1 MSEKRRDNKG
11 RILRTGESQRPD
23 GRYAYKYID
32 AAGKQQFVYSWRLEP
47 GDKLPKGKRDSLSL
61 REKAKQI
68 KRDLEDGINPRG
80 GEIMVSELVE
90 KYLRQRPP
98 VRANTAHVRD
108 FVLQV
113 IERTGFGARRIDRIK
128 QSDAKEYIIS
138 LQQCG
143 RPDGTGYNRGSVDA
157 VIKVLRPAFKM
168 AVNDD
173 LVRKNPFDF
182 KTSDAA
188 INDTKV
194 REALTPEQEKKYLEF
209 VKQDAHFSQY
219 YDALYILFHTGLRIS
234 EFAGLTVADVD
245 MEHRKIMVDHQLL
258 RDQDG
263 IYYISDTKTVSGRR
277 EIPMSDDVYMYFRH
291 LITNRPTPKIAQIID
306 GKCGFFFLNEKG
318 MPLTGQDWSNRFR
331 AIWAKFAKVSGAQMP
346 KVTPHVCRHTFC
358 SNMARG
364 GMNPKALQYIMG
376 HANVSITLD
385 TYTHV
390 GFQDAEIEMRRV
402 SGGEYTT

>member
-23 GRYAYKYID
+23 GRYTYKYMD
-32 AAGKQQFVYSWRLEP
+32 AAGKPKFVYSWKLEP
-47 GDKLPKGKRDSLSL
+47 GDRLPKGKKNSLSL

-80 GEIMVSELVE
+80 GEITVSELVE

-98 VRANTAHVRD
+98 VRANTTHVRD
-108 FVLQV
+108 FVSQV

-157 VIKVLRPAFKM
+157 VVKVLRPAFKM

-173 LVRKNPFDF
+173 LIRKNPFDF

-188 INDTKV
+188 INDTKA
-194 REALTPEQEKKYLEF
+194 REVLTQEQEREYLEF
-209 VKQDAHFSQY
+209 VKQDAHYSKY
-219 YDALYILFHTGLRIS
+219 YDALHILFHTGLRIS

-263 IYYISDTKTVSGRR
+263 IYYITS
-277 EIPMSDDVYMYFRH
+277 
-291 LITNRPTPKIAQIID
+291 
-306 GKCGFFFLNEKG
+306 EKQSRKK
-318 MPLTGQDWSNRFR
+318 MQ
-331 AIWAKFAKVSGAQMP
+331 KVV
-346 KVTPHVCRHTFC
+346 K
-358 SNMARG
+358 
-364 GMNPKALQYIMG
+364 
-376 HANVSITLD
+376 
-385 TYTHV
+385 
-390 GFQDAEIEMRRV
+390 
-402 SGGEYTT
+402 

>member
-1 MSEKRRDNKG
+1 MSEKRRDSKG

-32 AAGKQQFVYSWRLEP
+32 TTGKQQFVYSWRLEP
-47 GDKLPKGKRDSLSL
+47 GDKLPQGKRDGLAL
-61 REKAKQI
+61 REKARQI

-80 GEIMVSELVE
+80 GEITVSELVD

-98 VRANTAHVRD
+98 VRANTTHVRD

-113 IERTGFGARRIDRIK
+113 IARSGFGAQRIDRIK

-157 VIKVLRPAFKM
+157 VVKVLRPAFKM

-173 LVRKNPFDF
+173 LIRKNPFDF
-182 KTSDAA
+182 KTSDAVT
-188 INDTKV
+188 NNSQT
-194 REALTPEQEKKYLEF
+194 REALTPEQERKYLEF
-209 VKQDAHFSQY
+209 VKQDAHYSKY
-219 YDALYILFHTGLRIS
+219 HDALYILFHTGLRIS
-234 EFAGLTVADVD
+234 EFAGLTTADVD
-245 MEHRKIMVDHQLL
+245 MENRKIIVDHQLL
-258 RDQDG
+258 REQDG
-263 IYYISDTKTVSGRR
+263 NYYISDTKTVSGRR
-277 EIPMSDDVYMYFRH
+277 EIPMSDDVYMYFRQ
-291 LITNRPTPKIAQIID
+291 LMTNRPTPKIAQIID
-306 GKCGFFFLNEKG
+306 GKCGFFYLNEKG

-331 AIWAKFAKVSGAQMP
+331 AIWVKFVKVSGAQMP

-358 SNMARG
+358 SNMAKG

-390 GFQDAEIEMRRV
+390 GFQDAAVEMRRV
-402 SGGEYTT
+402 VNGN

>member
-23 GRYAYKYID
+23 GRYTYKYID

-80 GEIMVSELVE
+80 GEITVTELVE

-98 VRANTAHVRD
+98 VRANTTHVRD
-108 FVLQV
+108 FVTQV
-113 IERTGFGARRIDRIK
+113 IERTGFGAKRIDRIK
-128 QSDAKEYIIS
+128 QSDAKEFLIK
-138 LQQCG
+138 LQEHG
-143 RPDGTGYNRGSVDA
+143 RPDGTGYNRGSVEA
-157 VIKVLRPAFKM
+157 VVKISRPAFKM

-173 LVRKNPFDF
+173 LIRKNPFDF

-194 REALTPEQEKKYLEF
+194 REALTPEQERVYLEF

-245 MEHRKIMVDHQLL
+245 MEHRKIMVDHQLQYEQQ
-258 RDQDG
+258 RG
-263 IYYISDTKTVSGRR
+263 YYISDTKTASGKR
-277 EIPMSDDVYMYFRH
+277 EIPMSDDVWGYFH
-291 LITNRPTPKIAQIID
+291 KIIAFRPTPKIAQIID
-306 GKCGFFFLNEKG
+306 GKCGFFYLNGKG

-331 AIWAKFAKVSGAQMP
+331 AIWTKFSKINGEQMP

-402 SGGEYTT
+402 ANGGYTT

>member
-1 MSEKRRDNKG
+1 MSEKRRDSKG

-32 AAGKQQFVYSWRLEP
+32 ATGKQQFVYSWKLEP

-80 GEIMVSELVE
+80 GEITVTELVE

-128 QSDAKEYIIS
+128 QSDAKEFLIK
-138 LQQCG
+138 LQEHG
-143 RPDGTGYNRGSVDA
+143 RPDGTGYNRGSVEA
-157 VIKVLRPAFKM
+157 VVKILRPAFKM

-182 KTSDAA
+182 KTSDAVT
-188 INDTKV
+188 ISNKTRD
-194 REALTPEQEKKYLEF
+194 ALTPEQEREYMEF
-209 VKQDAHFSQY
+209 VKQDAHYSQY

-234 EFAGLTVADVD
+234 EFAGLTLADID
-245 MEHRKIMVDHQLL
+245 MENRKIIVDHQL
-258 RDQDG
+258 QYEQQQG
-263 IYYISDTKTVSGRR
+263 YYISDTKTASGKR
-277 EIPMSDDVYMYFRH
+277 EIPMSDDVCSYFRR
-291 LITNRPTPKIAQIID
+291 LIANRPTPKVAQIID
-306 GKCGFFFLNEKG
+306 GKYGFFYLNEKG
-318 MPLTGQDWSNRFR
+318 MPLTGQDWANRFR
-331 AIWAKFAKVSGAQMP
+331 AIWVKFAKVSGEQMP

-358 SNMARG
+358 SNMAKN

-376 HANVSITLD
+376 HANVGITLD

-390 GFQDAEIEMRRV
+390 GFQDAELEMRRV
-402 SGGEYTT
+402 ANGGYTT